1 MCTTFFRR
9 PLAAPTLTILL
20 FGLGGPIAC
29 GSDDGTQLEPASSSV
44 SPVHGSAQSP
54 LDGEGVVSLSGAWV
68 APPRIN
74 EMYTERLAMLTDLT
88 GFVRRDSSLALPDDQ
103 VTARLVPSGEDR
115 ESYRMALP
123 IEPLGTLHRFEGASG
138 AGVQVF
144 AVTMMPNLVGD
155 PFISRYEA
163 SGWPRVLTSVSTR
176 AGDQELS
183 GGRVV
188 AWAPE
193 TTMFPAGFGPDG
205 KLFTADDP
213 LQALGA
219 GWTVIDL
226 DARPFALLRDENVSV
241 DIRNGDMGRDLSELS
256 YTAAFDQLID
266 ELTARYPYTSVKQL
280 SWSALSAQV
289 RPLVEQAQRD
299 GDAVQL
305 GDALWRLGLLMGDG
319 HAAPFPYPEEAWVA
333 RFGAGVGLQLAQTD
347 EGEVLVTAV
356 VPGSPA
362 AAAGIEPGASIERYG
377 ELPIA
382 EAIIA
387 RPSSELALPL
397 SSPQAVHAHQLELLT
412 RSSVGTAVSVE
423 FRNPGAPDAL
433 RAELTSVSD
442 YDGLYTLL
450 NGGVD
455 LSDFPVSAS
464 VLPSGVGYIRVT
476 TFSDDLTL
484 MSHAWERGL
493 KMLLGLQVPALIVD
507 VRGNGGGADPM
518 GLYFAGSFYAEPF
531 VRSQQFS
538 LAPGGELMLI
548 ADNYVLPAPV
558 QWDRPVAVLIDERC
572 VSVCEEFTAAMA
584 HDPRHFI
591 VGASK
596 TGGAEGEVYQWLLPD
611 EISFI
616 SPVGMFRYPNGELFV
631 EGTGIAPNVLVPKTR
646 ETLLSG
652 QDYVLEAAVERLTR
666 PGE

>member
-1 MCTTFFRR
+1 MYTTFLRR
-9 PLAAPTLTILL
+9 PLGATTLTTVL

-29 GSDDGTQLEPASSSV
+29 GSDDATQLDEVSSTLGAV
-44 SPVHGSAQSP
+44 DGSAQGSI
-54 LDGEGVVSLSGAWV
+54 DGAGVVSLTGDWV

-74 EMYTERLAMLTDLT
+74 EMYTERSAVLMDLT
-88 GFVRRDSSLALPDDQ
+88 GFVQRDSSLALSDDQ
-103 VTARLVPSGEDR
+103 VTARLVPSGKDR

-123 IEPLGTLHRFEGASG
+123 IQPLGTLHRFDGTSG
-138 AGVQVF
+138 VGVQVF
-144 AVTMMPNLVGD
+144 AVTMVPNLVGD
-155 PFISRYEA
+155 PFISPYEA
-163 SGWPRVLTSVSTR
+163 SGWPRLLTSVSTR

-205 KLFTADDP
+205 KLFTPDDP

-226 DARPFALLRDENVSV
+226 DATPFALLRDENVRV

-280 SWSALSAQV
+280 DWPALSEQV
-289 RPLVEQAQRD
+289 RPLVQQAQRD
-299 GDAVQL
+299 GDAIQL
-305 GDALWRLGLLMGDG
+305 GDALWRLGMLMGDG

-333 RFGAGVGLQLAQTD
+333 RFGAGIGIQVAETD
-347 EGEVLVTAV
+347 QGEVLVTAV
-356 VPGSPA
+356 LPGSPA
-362 AAAGIEPGASIERYG
+362 AAAGIEPGARIERYG
-377 ELPIA
+377 DLPIA

-397 SSPQAVHAHQLELLT
+397 SSPQAVRAHQLELLT
-412 RSSVGTAVSVE
+412 RSSVGTAVSLE
-423 FRNPGAPDAL
+423 FLNPGAPDVT
-433 RAELTSVSD
+433 RAALTSVSD
-442 YDGLYTLL
+442 YDGLYTLIT
-450 NGGVD
+450 GGVD
-455 LSDFPVSAS
+455 PVDFPVSAS

-493 KMLLGLQVPALIVD
+493 KMLLGLEVPALIVD

-538 LAPGGELMLI
+538 LAPGGELVLI
-548 ADNYVLPAPV
+548 GDNDVLPAPV
-558 QWDRPVAVLIDERC
+558 QWERPVAVLIDERC

-584 HDPRHFI
+584 HDPKHLI
-591 VGASK
+591 IGASK

-611 EISFI
+611 GISFT
-616 SPVGMFRYPNGELFV
+616 SPVGMFRYPTGELFV
-631 EGTGIAPNVLVPKTR
+631 EGTGIAPNVLVPSTR

-652 QDYVLEAAVERLTR
+652 EDYVLDAAVRRLTQH
-666 PGE
+666 GE